1 MLIETLAF
9 TLLIGGQFLAAVY
22 LMAHRAELYSIA
34 APVQDEAVAVRTI
47 EATQS

>member
-34 APVQDEAVAVRTI
+34 APRQDAAAAARTI
-47 EATQS
+47 EARQS